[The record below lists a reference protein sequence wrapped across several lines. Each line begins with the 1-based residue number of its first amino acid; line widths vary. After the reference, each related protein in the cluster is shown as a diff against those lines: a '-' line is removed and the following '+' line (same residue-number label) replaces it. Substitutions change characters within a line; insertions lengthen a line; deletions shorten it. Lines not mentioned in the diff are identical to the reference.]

1 MFELF
6 LIIMIFLSPFLLL
19 VLIKNYFTYRATAK
33 EKSLLLQDKNQKN
46 TIVTM
51 QKKLDFLVERVI
63 VLEEL
68 AINKNID
75 LSQKIAQ
82 L

>member
-1 MFELF
+1 M
-6 LIIMIFLSPFLLL
+6 SPFLLL
-19 VLIKNYFTYRATAK
+19 VLIKNYFTYKTTTK

-46 TIVTM
+46 TIVM
-51 QKKLDFLVERVI
+51 LQRKLDVLVDRVI

>member
-19 VLIKNYFTYRATAK
+19 VLIKNYFSYKAIAK
-33 EKSLLLQDKNQKN
+33 EKSLLLQDENQKN

-51 QKKLDFLVERVI
+51 QKKLDFLVERII

-68 AINKNID
+68 ATNKNID

>member
-19 VLIKNYFTYRATAK
+19 VLIKNYFSYKAIAK
-33 EKSLLLQDKNQKN
+33 EKSLLLQDENQKN

-68 AINKNID
+68 AINRNID

>member
-19 VLIKNYFTYRATAK
+19 VLIKNYFSYKAIAK
-33 EKSLLLQDKNQKN
+33 EKSLLLQDENQKN

-68 AINKNID
+68 ATNKNID

>member
-1 MFELF
+1 V
-6 LIIMIFLSPFLLL
+6 IFLSPFLLL
-19 VLIKNYFTYRATAK
+19 VLIKNYFTYKTTTK

-46 TIVTM
+46 TVVM
-51 QKKLDFLVERVI
+51 LQRKLDVLVERVI

>member
-19 VLIKNYFTYRATAK
+19 VLIKNYFTYKTTTK

-46 TIVTM
+46 TIVM
-51 QKKLDFLVERVI
+51 LQRKLDVLVDRVI

>member
-19 VLIKNYFTYRATAK
+19 VLIKNYFTYKTTTK

-46 TIVTM
+46 TIIM
-51 QKKLDFLVERVI
+51 LQRKLDVLVERVI

>member
-51 QKKLDFLVERVI
+51 QK
-63 VLEEL
+63 
-68 AINKNID
+68 
-75 LSQKIAQ
+75 S
-82 L
+82 

>member
-19 VLIKNYFTYRATAK
+19 VLIKNYFTYKTTTK

-46 TIVTM
+46 TIVM
-51 QKKLDFLVERVI
+51 LQRKLDVLAERVI

>member
-1 MFELF
+1 
-6 LIIMIFLSPFLLL
+6 MIFLSPFLLL
-19 VLIKNYFTYRATAK
+19 VLIKNYFSYKAIAK
-33 EKSLLLQDKNQKN
+33 EKSLLLQDENQKN

-51 QKKLDFLVERVI
+51 QKKLDFLVERII

-68 AINKNID
+68 ATNKNID

>member
-19 VLIKNYFTYRATAK
+19 VLIKNYFTYKTTTK

-46 TIVTM
+46 TIVM
-51 QKKLDFLVERVI
+51 LQRKLDVLVERVI

>member
-19 VLIKNYFTYRATAK
+19 VLIKNYFTYKTTTK

-46 TIVTM
+46 TIVM
-51 QKKLDFLVERVI
+51 LQRKLDVLVERVI

-75 LSQKIAQ
+75 LSQQIAQ

>member
-19 VLIKNYFTYRATAK
+19 VLIKNYFTYKTTTK

-46 TIVTM
+46 TVVM
-51 QKKLDFLVERVI
+51 LQRKLDVLVERVI

>member
-19 VLIKNYFTYRATAK
+19 VLIKDYFTNKATAK
-33 EKSLLLQDKNQKN
+33 ETLLLLQDKNQKN

>member
-19 VLIKNYFTYRATAK
+19 VLIKNYFTYKTTAK

-46 TIVTM
+46 TIIM
-51 QKKLDFLVERVI
+51 LQRKLDVLVERVI